1 MDEEDVSGRRKE
13 RKLQVVASPGDV
25 RNRPGRPGRNLTGR
39 PPTPEAK
46 VEEIRALLANP
57 SLSRNEIARR
67 TGVSGYVVSRVAAEI
82 GRAFRPAAEVS
93 DTRAASAARSVNAT
107 GDRKALAE
115 NLAGAVAEI
124 MGQLRELLPAK
135 DTRATGDLSR
145 AAAALVR
152 AAVDL
157 DRLEIDRQRAASAA
171 RGGSEVDSW
180 LDEMTG
186 TEGGQ
191 Q

>member
-1 MDEEDVSGRRKE
+1 MDTPPEHDHRSRG
-13 RKLQVVASPGDV
+13 KLQVIRGDAPDSV
-25 RNRPGRPGRNLTGR
+25 TSSAGGHGPRGRGLDPDKL
-39 PPTPEAK
+39 AAL
-46 VEEIRALLANP
+46 RALLADE
-57 SLSRNEIARR
+57 SLGRNEIARR
-67 TGVSGYVVSRVAAEI
+67 AGVSAGIVSAVAREVGRTFLRKEQASTPVV
-82 GRAFRPAAEVS
+82 
-93 DTRAASAARSVNAT
+93 ASAARSADLLM
-107 GDRKALAE
+107 GRKELAE
-115 NLAGAVAEI
+115 NLASAVAQI
-124 MGQLRELLPAK
+124 MSQLRELLPAR

-186 TEGGQ
+186 TDGQ